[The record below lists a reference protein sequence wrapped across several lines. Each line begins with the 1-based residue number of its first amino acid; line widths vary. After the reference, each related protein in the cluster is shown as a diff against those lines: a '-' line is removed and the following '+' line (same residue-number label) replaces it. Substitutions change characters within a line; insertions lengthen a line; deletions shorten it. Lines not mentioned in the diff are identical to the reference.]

1 MKNRLGTLALFALF
15 ASTASYA
22 QNKLSGV
29 VYNTASNTALSGV
42 EVYVKGTSDGFV
54 TNQDGS
60 FTITTNLTQGE
71 IEVSS
76 MGYVSKTIIFS
87 FDTATELNLG
97 TIYLNESTESL
108 NEIVVMARG
117 VIDVAEGRRTPI
129 AVSTIKG
136 PEIEEK
142 IGSRDITGVMVNTPS
157 VYVTS
162 ESSGFGDTQM
172 YTRGFDQSNTAFLLN
187 GQPINGM
194 EDGNMYWSNW
204 SGMGDI
210 ANAIQIQRGL
220 GSSKLA
226 ISSVGGTINF
236 ITKATEMKEGGFL
249 KAGLGNDNYFKST
262 VGYSTGL
269 QENGFG
275 VTAMLSHWQGD
286 GYNDMTSGQGQN
298 YFISMGYK
306 PNEKHN
312 FNFLITGA
320 PQWHDQNYAK
330 PISTVYTD
338 ETKTKVRTPGYDIF
352 GQKFNSNW
360 GMLNGEKFNTRR
372 NYYHKPVLNLNW
384 DWKINEL
391 SNLSTV
397 VYASFG
403 RGGGTGTEG
412 SRFDY
417 LNDGTIDLQKIY
429 DANTAAGAGSTVL
442 RASVNNHQ
450 WYGMVSN
457 FQTKLTSNLTWNLG
471 LDVRSYKGEH
481 FKQMVNNFGAQYFVD
496 KNNVNLGENNVS
508 NVYST
513 NPWKALSNF
522 AKDGKDKIGWDYSET
537 INYGGLFTQLEYAN
551 DRFSA
556 FFQGAVS
563 NQTNQRWDYYQYTP
577 QEEKSEK
584 VSNVGYNVKGGVSY
598 NIDNKHVFFG
608 NAGVYSRQ
616 PYHDNIFMNFKNDVN
631 PFTKNEDIV
640 GIELGYKFISEYV
653 QINVN
658 AYKTTWANRVESS
671 SNFASAA
678 DVEAIN
684 TPSNQFPIAEGD
696 MLYRI
701 TRGVKQD
708 HQGIELDIQAKPLYN
723 LEVKGFASIGD
734 WTYVG
739 NGVEEIRNEERN
751 LVKST
756 ITDLDGGKVGNAAQ
770 TTFGLG
776 AKYKILPNLSIDADY
791 RYYQNL
797 YANVQL
803 KENLELPSF
812 GLIDAGVSY
821 ALNLTDKNR
830 LSFRVNVNNLF
841 DTEYISQSN
850 TANMLT
856 GAEGE
861 KAYKG
866 INTTNQVYFGF
877 GRTWNAS
884 IKFTF

>member
-1 MKNRLGTLALFALF
+1 MCKGVIFAKKFNYITMKNRLSTVALFALF

-60 FTITTNLTQGE
+60 FTITTNLNQGE
-71 IEVSS
+71 IEVYS
-76 MGYVSKTIIFS
+76 MGYVSKTITFS
-87 FDTATELNLG
+87 FDSTAELNLG

-117 VIDVAEGRRTPI
+117 VIDVAEGRKTPI

-136 PEIEEK
+136 ADIEDK

-236 ITKATEMKEGGFL
+236 ITKATEMRQGGFL

-262 VGYSTGL
+262 AGYSTGL
-269 QENGFG
+269 LENGWG
-275 VTAMLSHWQGD
+275 VTALFSHWQGD
-286 GYNDMTSGQGQN
+286 GYNDMTAGQGQN
-298 YFISMGYK
+298 YFVSIGYK
-306 PNEKHN
+306 ANEKHN

-320 PQWHDQNYAK
+320 PQWHDQNFAK
-330 PISTVYTD
+330 SISSYQT
-338 ETKTKVRTPGYDIF
+338 F
-352 GQKFNSNW
+352 GLKYNNNW
-360 GMLNGEKFNTRR
+360 GVVNGEALNDRR

-397 VYASFG
+397 LYASFG
-403 RGGGTGTEG
+403 RGGGTGPIG
-412 SRFDY
+412 SAGQA
-417 LNDGTIDLQKIY
+417 LPDGTKNLQAAY
-429 DANTAAGAGSTVL
+429 DANVLAGESNYAIRS
-442 RASVNNHQ
+442 SVNNHA
-450 WYGMVSN
+450 WYGVVSN
-457 FQTKLTSNLTWNLG
+457 FGHKFNDNLTFNLG
-471 LDVRSYKGEH
+471 LDLRSYQGDH
-481 FKQMVNNFGAQYFVD
+481 FRQLTNLMGGSYLVD
-496 KNNVNLGENNVS
+496 RTTSRLRDPEARLTNTF
-508 NVYST
+508 ST
-513 NPWKALSNF
+513 NPWKVLSGF
-522 AKDGKDKIGWDYSET
+522 AKNPEDKYGYDYSET

-556 FFQGAVS
+556 FFQGAIS

-584 VSNVGYNVKGGVSY
+584 VSNVGYNVKGGLSY
-598 NIDNKHVFFG
+598 NIDNKHTFFG

-616 PYHDNIFMNFKNDVN
+616 PYHDNIFISFGNTVN
-631 PFTKNEDIV
+631 PYTKNEDIV
-640 GIELGYKFISEYV
+640 GLELGYKFVSEFV
-653 QINVN
+653 SVNVN
-658 AYKTTWANRVESS
+658 AYKTTWANRVES
-671 SNFASAA
+671 AVRT
-678 DVEAIN
+678 VEADDPN
-684 TPSNQFPIAEGD
+684 YPQLAGQQLFTVN
-696 MLYRI
+696 
-701 TRGVKQD
+701 RGVKQD
-708 HQGIELDIQAKPLYN
+708 HQGIELNIQAKPLYN

-734 WTYVG
+734 WRYKGSV
-739 NGVEEIRNEERN
+739 VSEIRTEDREI
-751 LVKST
+751 LETST
-756 ITDLDGGKVGNAAQ
+756 NDIDGGKVGNAAQ
-770 TTFGLG
+770 TSFGLG

-791 RYYQNL
+791 RYYQNF
-797 YANVQL
+797 YANVQR

-861 KAYKG
+861 TAYKG
-866 INTTNQVYFGF
+866 INTTNQVYFGY

-884 IKFTF
+884 VKFTF

>member
-1 MKNRLGTLALFALF
+1 MKNRLSTVALFALF

-54 TNQDGS
+54 TNQNGS

-76 MGYVSKTIIFS
+76 MGYVSKTINFN

-97 TIYLNESTESL
+97 TIYLNESAESL

-136 PEIEEK
+136 ADIEEK

-236 ITKATEMKEGGFL
+236 ITKATEMREGGFL

-286 GYNDMTSGQGQN
+286 GYNDMTAGQGQN
-298 YFISMGYK
+298 YFVSLGYK
-306 PNEKHN
+306 ANEKHN

-330 PISTVYTD
+330 PIATVYD
-338 ETKTKVRTPGYDIF
+338 EKDNKIIKTPGYDVF
-352 GQKFNSNW
+352 GLKFNNNW
-360 GMLNGEKFNTRR
+360 GYVNGKAFNERR

-397 VYASFG
+397 VYTSFG
-403 RGGGTGTEG
+403 RGGGTGPIG
-412 SRFDY
+412 SSPV
-417 LNDGTIDLQKIY
+417 LQNGSGLRDIQSKY
-429 DANTAAGAGSTVL
+429 DENALIGESKYAI
-442 RASVNNHQ
+442 RASVNNHA
-450 WYGMVSN
+450 WYGVVSN
-457 FQTKLTSNLTWNLG
+457 FGHKFTDNLTFNLG
-471 LDVRSYKGEH
+471 LDLRSYQGDH
-481 FKQMVNNFGAQYFVD
+481 FRQLTDLMGGSFHVD
-496 KNNVNLGENNVS
+496 ATGSRLRDPKARLTETF
-508 NVYST
+508 ST
-513 NPWKALSNF
+513 NPWKVLSGF
-522 AKDGKDKIGWDYSET
+522 AKNPEDKYGYDYSET
-537 INYGGLFTQLEYAN
+537 INYGGLFTQLEYAT

-563 NQTNQRWDYYQYTP
+563 NQSHQRWDYYQYTP

-584 VSNVGYNVKGGVSY
+584 VNNVGYNVKGGVSY
-598 NIDNKHVFFG
+598 NIDNKHTFFG

-616 PYHDNIFMNFKNDVN
+616 PYHDNIYLSFGNTVN
-631 PFTKNEDIV
+631 PYTKNEDIV
-640 GIELGYKFISEYV
+640 GLELGYKFVSEFV
-653 QINVN
+653 SVNVN
-658 AYKTTWANRVESS
+658 AYKTTWANRVESEVKTV
-671 SNFASAA
+671 SAN
-678 DVEAIN
+678 D
-684 TPSNQFPIAEGD
+684 PKYPQLEGQQ
-696 MLYRI
+696 LF
-701 TRGVKQD
+701 TVNRGVKQD

-734 WTYVG
+734 WIYKGSTVTE
-739 NGVEEIRNEERN
+739 VRTEDREILETTLND
-751 LVKST
+751 
-756 ITDLDGGKVGNAAQ
+756 IDGGKVGNAAQ
-770 TTFGLG
+770 TSFGLG

-797 YANVQL
+797 YANVQR

-861 KAYKG
+861 TAYKG

-884 IKFTF
+884 VKFTF

>member
-1 MKNRLGTLALFALF
+1 MKNRLSTVALFALF

-76 MGYVSKTIIFS
+76 MGYVSKTITFS

-97 TIYLNESTESL
+97 TIYLNENTESL

-162 ESSGFGDTQM
+162 ESSGFGDTQI

-286 GYNDMTSGQGQN
+286 GYNDMTAGQGQN

-330 PISTVYTD
+330 PIATVYKDAT
-338 ETKTKVRTPGYDIF
+338 ETQVRTPGYDVF
-352 GQKFNSNW
+352 GLKFNNNW
-360 GMLNGEKFNTRR
+360 GYVNGKAFNERR

-403 RGGGTGTEG
+403 RGGGTGPIG
-412 SRFDY
+412 SSPV
-417 LNDGTIDLQKIY
+417 LQDGSGLRDIQSKY
-429 DANTAAGAGSTVL
+429 DANVLTGESTYAI
-442 RASVNNHQ
+442 RASVNNHA
-450 WYGMVSN
+450 WYGVVSN
-457 FQTKLTSNLTWNLG
+457 FGHKFTDNLSFNLG
-471 LDVRSYKGEH
+471 LDLRSYHGDH
-481 FKQMVNNFGAQYFVD
+481 FRQLTDLMGGYFHID
-496 KNNVNLGENNVS
+496 GTGSRLRDPKARLTETF
-508 NVYST
+508 ST
-513 NPWKALSNF
+513 NPWKVLSGF
-522 AKDGKDKIGWDYSET
+522 AKNPEDKYGYDYSET
-537 INYGGLFTQLEYAN
+537 INYGGLFTQLEYAT

-563 NQTNQRWDYYQYTP
+563 NQSHQRWDYYQYTP

-584 VSNVGYNVKGGVSY
+584 VNNVGYNVKGGLSY
-598 NIDNKHVFFG
+598 NIDNKHIFFG

-616 PYHDNIFMNFKNDVN
+616 PYHDNIYLSFGNTVN
-631 PFTKNEDIV
+631 PYTKNEDIV
-640 GIELGYKFISEYV
+640 GLELGYKFVSEFV
-653 QINVN
+653 SVNVN
-658 AYKTTWANRVESS
+658 AYKTTWANRVESEVKTVGA
-671 SNFASAA
+671 N
-678 DVEAIN
+678 D
-684 TPSNQFPIAEGD
+684 PDYPQLEGQQ
-696 MLYRI
+696 LF
-701 TRGVKQD
+701 TVNRGVKQD

-734 WTYVG
+734 WIYKGSTVTE
-739 NGVEEIRNEERN
+739 VRTEDREILETTLND
-751 LVKST
+751 
-756 ITDLDGGKVGNAAQ
+756 IDGGKVGNAAQ

-797 YANVQL
+797 YANVQR

-812 GLIDAGVSY
+812 GLVDAGVSY

-841 DTEYISQSN
+841 DTEYITQSN
-850 TANMLT
+850 TANKI
-856 GAEGE
+856 ENVVGE
-861 KAYKG
+861 KVYKG
-866 INTTNQVYFGF
+866 INASNQVYFGF

>member
-60 FTITTNLTQGE
+60 FTITTNLNQGE

-76 MGYVSKTIIFS
+76 MGYVSKTITFS
-87 FDTATELNLG
+87 FDAATELNLG

-136 PEIEEK
+136 ADIEDK

-226 ISSVGGTINF
+226 ISSVGGSVNF
-236 ITKATEMKEGGFL
+236 ITKASEMIQGGFL

-275 VTAMLSHWQGD
+275 VTAMFSHWQGD
-286 GYNDMTSGQGQN
+286 GYNDMTAGQGQN
-298 YFISMGYK
+298 YFVSLGYK
-306 PNEKHN
+306 ANEKHN

-330 PISTVYTD
+330 PIATVYD
-338 ETKTKVRTPGYDIF
+338 EKDNKIIKTPGYDVF
-352 GQKFNSNW
+352 GLKFNNNW
-360 GMLNGEKFNTRR
+360 GYVNGKAFNERR

-397 VYASFG
+397 LYASFG
-403 RGGGTGTEG
+403 RGGGTGPIG
-412 SRFDY
+412 SSPV
-417 LNDGTIDLQKIY
+417 LQDGSGLRDIQSKY
-429 DANTAAGAGSTVL
+429 DENALTGESKYAI
-442 RASVNNHQ
+442 RASVNNHA
-450 WYGMVSN
+450 WYGVVSN
-457 FQTKLTSNLTWNLG
+457 FGHKFTDNLTFNLG
-471 LDVRSYKGEH
+471 LDLRSYQGDH
-481 FKQMVNNFGAQYFVD
+481 FRQLTNLMGGSFHVD
-496 KNNVNLGENNVS
+496 ATGSRLRDPKARLTETF
-508 NVYST
+508 ST
-513 NPWKALSNF
+513 NPWKVLSGF
-522 AKDGKDKIGWDYSET
+522 AKNPEDKYGYDYSET
-537 INYGGLFTQLEYAN
+537 INYGGLFTQLEYAT

-563 NQTNQRWDYYQYTP
+563 NQSHVRWDYYQYTP

-584 VSNVGYNVKGGVSY
+584 VSNVGYNVKGGLSY
-598 NIDNKHVFFG
+598 NIDNKHTFFG

-616 PYHDNIFMNFKNDVN
+616 PYHDNIYLSFGNTVN
-631 PFTKNEDIV
+631 PYTKNEDIV
-640 GIELGYKFISEYV
+640 GLELGYKFVSEFV
-653 QINVN
+653 SVNVN
-658 AYKTTWANRVESS
+658 AYKTTWANRVESEVKTV
-671 SNFASAA
+671 SAN
-678 DVEAIN
+678 D
-684 TPSNQFPIAEGD
+684 PKYPQLEGQQ
-696 MLYRI
+696 LF
-701 TRGVKQD
+701 TVNRGVKQD

-734 WTYVG
+734 WIYKGSTVTE
-739 NGVEEIRNEERN
+739 VRTEDREILETTLND
-751 LVKST
+751 
-756 ITDLDGGKVGNAAQ
+756 IDGGKVGNAAQ
-770 TTFGLG
+770 TSFGLG

-797 YANVQL
+797 YANVQR

-812 GLIDAGVSY
+812 GLVDAGVSY
-821 ALNLTDKNR
+821 ALNLTDNNR

-841 DTEYISQSN
+841 DTEYITQSN

-856 GAEGE
+856 GVEGE
-861 KAYKG
+861 TAYKG

>member
-1 MKNRLGTLALFALF
+1 MKNRLSTLVIIALFAT
-15 ASTASYA
+15 TASYA
-22 QNKLSGV
+22 QNKLTGV
-29 VYNTASNTALSGV
+29 VYDADKQTALSGV
-42 EVYVKGTSDGFV
+42 EVHVRGTADGFV
-54 TNQDGS
+54 TNEDGT
-60 FTITTNLTQGE
+60 FTISTELVQGQVE
-71 IEVSS
+71 IAS
-76 MGYVSKTIIFS
+76 MGYVTKTVSFVFS
-87 FDTATELNLG
+87 SENQINLG
-97 TIYLNESTESL
+97 TIYLSESSESL

-117 VIDVAEGRRTPI
+117 VIDVAEGRKTPI

-136 PEIEEK
+136 ADIEEK
-142 IGSRDITGVMVNTPS
+142 VGARDITGTMVNTPS

-204 SGMGDI
+204 SGMSDI

-236 ITKATEMKEGGFL
+236 ITKATEMNQGGFL
-249 KAGLGNDNYFKST
+249 RAGLGNDNYFKT
-262 VGYSTGL
+262 TAGYSTGL
-269 QENGFG
+269 LENGWG
-275 VTAMLSHWQGD
+275 VTALLSHWQGD
-286 GYNDMTSGQGQN
+286 GYNDMTAGQGQN
-298 YFISMGYK
+298 YFVSIGYK

-330 PISTVYTD
+330 SISNYQTYGL
-338 ETKTKVRTPGYDIF
+338 KY
-352 GQKFNSNW
+352 NNNW
-360 GMLNGEKFNTRR
+360 GMLNGEAFNVRR
-372 NYYHKPVLNLNW
+372 NYYHKPVMNLNW
-384 DWKINEL
+384 DWKINES

-412 SRFDY
+412 GRYDY
-417 LNDGTIDLQKIY
+417 LNDGTIDLQKIH
-429 DANTAAGAGSTVL
+429 DGNVALGEASTIL

-450 WYGMVSN
+450 WYGLVSN
-457 FQTKLTSNLTWNLG
+457 FQKEFTPNLTWNVG
-471 LDVRSYKGEH
+471 LDIRSYNGEH
-481 FKQMVNNFGAQYFVD
+481 FKQMANNFGAQYFVD
-496 KNNVNLGENNVS
+496 KYNVNLGAHNIS
-508 NVYST
+508 NTYST
-513 NPWKALSNF
+513 NPWKALSKF
-522 AKDGKDKIGWDYSET
+522 AKDGADRIGWDYSET
-537 INYGGLFTQLEYAN
+537 INYGGLFTQLEYAT

-563 NQTNQRWDYYQYTP
+563 SQSHVRVDPYQYTP
-577 QEEKSEK
+577 ENEESEK
-584 VSNVGYNVKGGVSY
+584 VSNVGYNVKGGLSY
-598 NIDNKHVFFG
+598 NIDNKHYFFG
-608 NAGVYSRQ
+608 NVGVYSRQ
-616 PYHDNIFMNFKNDVN
+616 PYHDNIYMNFKNDVN

-640 GIELGYKFISEYV
+640 GLELGYKFVSEYV

-671 SNFASAA
+671 SKFASIQ
-678 DVEAIN
+678 DVENIN
-684 TPSNQFPIAEGD
+684 TPANLYQIAEGD
-696 MLYRI
+696 LLYTI
-701 TRGVKQD
+701 NRGVKQD
-708 HQGIELDIQAKPLYN
+708 HKGIELDIQAKPLYN

-739 NGVEEIRNEERN
+739 NAIEEIRNEERN
-751 LVKST
+751 LVQT
-756 ITDLDGGKVGNAAQ
+756 NINDLDGGKVGNAAQ

-797 YANVQL
+797 YANVQR

-812 GLIDAGVSY
+812 GLVDAGISY
-821 ALNLTDKNR
+821 GLNLTDKNR

-850 TANMLT
+850 TANQLT

-861 KAYKG
+861 TAYKG
-866 INTTNQVYFGF
+866 INTSNQVYFGY

-884 IKFTF
+884 VKFTF